1 VIFFDVTKSGA
12 AGHASGLMRLN
23 TRLGAELGASAS
35 PVTWPEAAN
44 AAGEGDWFL
53 TSELFSEAERPGFGS
68 FLSRRRF
75 RAAAIFSDAIPLKFP
90 HITWPRSVARHPGYL
105 KLLAGFD
112 LILANSEASREEL
125 IGFWRWQG
133 APSIPPV
140 EVLQLGADF
149 MPGRRRSPSPAPDSR
164 LPASRLPSLL
174 CVGIIEPRKNQAFL
188 LDVCEELWTEG
199 LRFGLDLVG
208 RVNPVFGREL
218 AARIRT
224 LARKRPELRGHGAV
238 GDAEMARLYAT
249 ARASVLPTLA
259 EGCGLP
265 LLESLWMGVPSV
277 CSDLPPLLEN
287 AAGGGC
293 LPVACGDRAAWKAAL
308 RSVLTDDT
316 LRARLAAEAGSRPL
330 PTWADTARALRAAL
344 GGKGSGLV

>member
-1 VIFFDVTKSGA
+1 VIFFDITKSGG

-23 TRLGAELGASAS
+23 ARLGAALGASAS
-35 PVTWPEAAN
+35 SVTWREAEN
-44 AAGEGDWFL
+44 AAGEGDWFF
-53 TSELFSEAERPGFGS
+53 TSELFSEEERPGFSS
-68 FLSRRRF
+68 FLAHRRF

-90 HITWPRSVARHPGYL
+90 HITWPRSVARHPAYL

-112 LILANSEASREEL
+112 LVFANSEASREEL

-133 APSIPPV
+133 AASTPPV
-140 EVLQLGADF
+140 RVLQLGADF
-149 MPGRRRSPSPAPDSR
+149 VPARRTFSISEESPRSVSGPSF
-164 LPASRLPSLL
+164 L
-174 CVGIIEPRKNQAFL
+174 CVGILEPRKNQAFL
-188 LDVCEELWTEG
+188 LEVCEELWTEG

-208 RVNPVFGREL
+208 RVNPIFGKDL

-224 LARKRPELRGHGAV
+224 LSRKRAELRYHGAV
-238 GDAEMARLYAT
+238 EDADLERLYAR

-265 LLESLWMGVPSV
+265 LLESLWMGVPAV

-293 LPVACGDRAAWKAAL
+293 LPVAGGDRAAWKTAL
-308 RSVLTDDT
+308 RSMITDEALHAR
-316 LRARLAAEAGSRPL
+316 LRAEACSRPL
-330 PTWADTARALRAAL
+330 PTWADAARALESAMGTANQDPR
-344 GGKGSGLV
+344 